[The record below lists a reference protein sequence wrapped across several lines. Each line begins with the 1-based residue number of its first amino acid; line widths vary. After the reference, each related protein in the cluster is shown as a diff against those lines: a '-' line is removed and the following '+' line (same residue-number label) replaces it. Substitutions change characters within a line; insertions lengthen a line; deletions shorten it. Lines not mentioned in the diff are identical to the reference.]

1 MNSNWQFNFQRFA
14 PLLQREWLQHR
25 KAWALLA
32 GVPLGLVFL
41 LLVSGLGD
49 IQFDGDTVQKAGA
62 AFPAFVAVAVM
73 AGTTLFI
80 FLDLWLSSMFISSG
94 LARRDHND
102 RSIEF
107 WLSQPVS
114 HAQSLAVPLVV
125 HLVLVPAAALAVGML
140 GGYAI
145 SMAAVVRVSGFAEL
159 AALPWGHLITASV
172 VVVLRLLAGLL
183 LATLWL
189 SPLILLT
196 VLLNAWFRRW
206 GWAILAVGFGLGGLL
221 LERIFGLRW
230 MWDVVAALLNNAATA
245 FVSGTQSIH
254 FESSSDAF
262 DALRGLPGWALHDF
276 GASLGFLATPLFA
289 GALLFAAA
297 CFWLLVQWRQR
308 GAASGD

>member
-25 KAWALLA
+25 MGWALLA

-41 LLVSGLGD
+41 LLISGLGN
-49 IQFDGDTVQKAGA
+49 IQFDGDTVQKAGE
-62 AFPAFVAVAVM
+62 AFPAFVAAVSM
-73 AGTTLFI
+73 AGTTFFI
-80 FLDLWLSSMFISSG
+80 FLVLWLSSIFISTG
-94 LARRDHND
+94 LARRDHSD

-107 WLSQPVS
+107 WLSVPVS
-114 HAQSLAVPLVV
+114 HAQSLATPLVT
-125 HLVLVPAAALAVGML
+125 HLLLVPAAALVLGML

-145 SMAAVVRVSGFAEL
+145 SMAAVVRVTGLAEL
-159 AALPWGHLITASV
+159 AALPWGSLITASLV
-172 VVVLRLLAGLL
+172 VMLRLLAGLL

-196 VLLNAWFRRW
+196 VLMGAWFRRW
-206 GWAILAVGFGLGGLL
+206 GWVILVVGLGLGGVLMEKVFHLTWIGDLL
-221 LERIFGLRW
+221 SGLF
-230 MWDVVAALLNNAATA
+230 NNAATS
-245 FVSGTQSIH
+245 FFSGTQSLH
-254 FESSSDAF
+254 MDSSAE
-262 DALRGLPGWALHDF
+262 AF
-276 GASLGFLATPLFA
+276 GALQTLPSFAWYDLMASLRDLASPLFV